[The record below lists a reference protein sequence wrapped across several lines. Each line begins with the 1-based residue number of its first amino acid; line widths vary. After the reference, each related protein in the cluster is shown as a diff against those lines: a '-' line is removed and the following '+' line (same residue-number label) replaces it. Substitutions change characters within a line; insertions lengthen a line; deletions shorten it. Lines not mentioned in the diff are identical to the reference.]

1 MVASSGHSVG
11 SHNQADG
18 AKRGYCLP
26 SDAQAQP
33 APHEPQ
39 GGRHNPADVMSAL
52 GAAEPAKSVGI
63 ERILR

>member
-1 MVASSGHSVG
+1 MVASSEHSVG

-39 GGRHNPADVMSAL
+39 GGRHNPADVASAL
-52 GAAEPAKSVGI
+52 AGLSTRGVLTACA
-63 ERILR
+63 